1 MNERHQ
7 EIRMLV
13 RRSELY
19 VPVNREKFIAKAW
32 TRGADCIILDLE
44 DSIAPADKAS
54 ARNMVKDVIPVVKM
68 GGAEVQV
75 RINRDFEEADL
86 DAVVLPGVNSL
97 MIPKCETAE
106 EIKRIDG
113 LVTQLEKQRG
123 LPDGGIQLDLIFE
136 TAKGIVNVDHVAD
149 SSPRIVAITT
159 GQADL
164 SVDLGFTRFKELNFD
179 QYFYAENRIL
189 YAACAAKVQPHGI
202 GAQNNVDFTS
212 VSMGQEAM
220 LKSCRHA
227 FWMGYMGTSAIHPG
241 WVKPANQGFSPP
253 ESEVALARKVK
264 STLDEAY
271 ARGEGSVS
279 VNGKMYDV
287 ANMKHVDYLLARAEA
302 IEKRNTEK
310 AAAVAAAGGELAE
323 VLA

>member
-1 MNERHQ
+1 MQ
-7 EIRMLV
+7 EHLKTVRMIV
-13 RRSELY
+13 RRSKLY

-32 TRGADCIILDLE
+32 TRGADCIIIDLE

-54 ARNMVKDVIPVVKM
+54 ARKMVKDVLPVVQK
-68 GGAEVQV
+68 GGAEVQI

-106 EIKRIDG
+106 EIERLDD
-113 LVTQLEKQRG
+113 LVTQLEKERG
-123 LPDGGIQLDLIFE
+123 LPDGSIQFDLIFE
-136 TAKGIVNVDHVAD
+136 SAKGIINVDHVAD
-149 SSPRIVAITT
+149 SNPRIVSITS

-202 GAQNNVDFTS
+202 GAQNNVDFTR

-220 LKSCRHA
+220 LKACRHA

-241 WVKPANQGFSPP
+241 WVKPANQGFAPP

-264 STLDEAY
+264 SALDEAY
-271 ARGEGSVS
+271 GRGEGSVS
-279 VNGKMYDV
+279 VDGKMYDV
-287 ANMKHVDYLLARAEA
+287 ANMKHVHYLLARAEA
-302 IEKRNTEK
+302 IEKRNIEK
-310 AAAVAAAGGELAE
+310 TAAVEAAGGG
-323 VLA
+323 